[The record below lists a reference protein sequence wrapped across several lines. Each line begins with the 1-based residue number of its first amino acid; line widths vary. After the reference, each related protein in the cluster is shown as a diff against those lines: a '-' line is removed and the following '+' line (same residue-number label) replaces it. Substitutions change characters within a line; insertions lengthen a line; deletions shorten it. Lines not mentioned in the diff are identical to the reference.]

1 MKWLIWLYNVYN
13 IHKCTYLCV
22 LIQYVILALTEW
34 TDFFVD
40 GETNVLMFGV
50 GDMRSS
56 SAVIRIIDDYLCE
69 GSEKFDLVVEI
80 DSETA
85 EKVQLSNFNKLPIT
99 IIDNEG
105 RCVVCPPVCALGTL
119 ILCYRCTVHLHI
131 NGTHIPTIQYTLCM
145 GLYILEYWSG
155 SLMV

>member
-1 MKWLIWLYNVYN
+1 MYTCM
-13 IHKCTYLCV
+13 H
-22 LIQYVILALTEW
+22 IQYVVLALIEW

-85 EKVQLSNFNKLPIT
+85 EKVQLSDFNKLPIT

-105 RCVVCPPVCALGTL
+105 T
-119 ILCYRCTVHLHI
+119 
-131 NGTHIPTIQYTLCM
+131 
-145 GLYILEYWSG
+145 
-155 SLMV
+155 